1 MVTNTRR
8 KEIKHFTDFFIQYI
22 GIAIGFIISFLA
34 TLFFHKDVISRLSAV
49 RKGCYTV
56 TEGTVVSKNIEK
68 KEVYIHSVN
77 LYCAVVKSESETTY
91 RINNLNKEQFNSIE
105 YGRKVFIVKP
115 DSDSD
120 SKELYLT
127 L

>member
-1 MVTNTRR
+1 MMTRM
-8 KEIKHFTDFFIQYI
+8 
-22 GIAIGFIISFLA
+22 
-34 TLFFHKDVISRLSAV
+34 KDRDSI
-49 RKGCYTV
+49 C
-56 TEGTVVSKNIEK
+56 
-68 KEVYIHSVN
+68 
-77 LYCAVVKSESETTY
+77 
-91 RINNLNKEQFNSIE
+91 INNLNKEQFNSIE